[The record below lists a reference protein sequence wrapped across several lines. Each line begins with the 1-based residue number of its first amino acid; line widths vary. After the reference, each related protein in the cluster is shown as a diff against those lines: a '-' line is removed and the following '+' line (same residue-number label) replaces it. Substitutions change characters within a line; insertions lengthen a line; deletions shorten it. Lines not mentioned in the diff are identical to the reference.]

1 MSKDNG
7 VSKAALSVAR
17 ICDRLAPGEY
27 SLKLIKPGYGKQHYW
42 TVEINS
48 LHQIDRIT
56 LGVTEIANI
65 EKEG

>member
-1 MSKDNG
+1 MNDNNG

-27 SLKLIKPGYGKQHYW
+27 SIKIIKPGFGKQHYW

-65 EKEG
+65 EKGG